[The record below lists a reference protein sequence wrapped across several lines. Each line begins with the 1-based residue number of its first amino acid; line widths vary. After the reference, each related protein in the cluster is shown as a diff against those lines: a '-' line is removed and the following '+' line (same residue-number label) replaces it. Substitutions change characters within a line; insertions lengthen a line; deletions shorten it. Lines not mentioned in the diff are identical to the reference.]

1 MSASRDP
8 HPQAGPSATD
18 DDVAYWLALLR
29 CPGIGPA
36 RYQILLE
43 HYQQPQQ
50 LFDLSPD
57 ELAGIKLPAASRN
70 WLRQPDWTSIDR
82 DLDWL
87 NSDPRHHILTLH
99 DPRYPASLKEIDSPP
114 PLLYA
119 KGDPALLRRQQ
130 LGIVGSRN
138 PSAGGRENALNFAR
152 DLSQAGL
159 TITSGLAL
167 GIDAAA
173 HQGAL
178 QGTAKTIAVT
188 GTGLDRLYPARNK
201 ALAYKIAEEG
211 LIVSEFPIGTAPKP
225 DHFPRRNRIISGL
238 SLGVLVVE
246 AAPQS
251 GSLITARL
259 AGEQGREVF
268 AIPGSIHNPLAK
280 GCHQLI
286 RQGAK
291 LVETVSDISE
301 EIAPMLSAPSEQGRS
316 VVNGS
321 ELNEE
326 AKTLLPHIGYDPI
339 SIDSLI
345 ARSQLSADK
354 VCANLLVLE
363 LAGMVCSAPGGH
375 YIRAS

>member
-8 HPQAGPSATD
+8 HPQAGPNASD
-18 DDVAYWLALLR
+18 DELAYWLALLR
-29 CPGIGPA
+29 CPGIGPR

-50 LFDLSPD
+50 LFGLDRD
-57 ELAGIKLPAASRN
+57 ELAEIKLPSASQN
-70 WLRQPDWTSIDR
+70 WLRRPDWSSIDR
-82 DLDWL
+82 DLNWL
-87 NSDPRHHILTLH
+87 NSDPQHHIISLH
-99 DPRYPASLKEIDSPP
+99 DPRYPEALKQTDSPP
-114 PLLYA
+114 PVLFA
-119 KGDPALLRRQQ
+119 KGELALLTRQQ

-178 QGTAKTIAVT
+178 QGQGKTIAVT

-201 ALAYKIAEEG
+201 ALAYQIAEEG
-211 LIVSEFPIGTAPKP
+211 LILSEFPIGTPPKP

-238 SLGVLVVE
+238 SLGILVVE

-280 GCHQLI
+280 GCHQLL

-291 LVETVSDISE
+291 LVETVTDITE
-301 EIAPMLSAPSEQGRS
+301 EIAPMLAAATGQTHSLADDP
-316 VVNGS
+316 
-321 ELNEE
+321 ELDDD
-326 AKTLLPHIGYDPI
+326 AKKLLPHIGYDPI

-345 ARSQLSADK
+345 ERSQLSADR